1 MEKNEGGGQEQNE
14 NVPHRFLLGLR
25 LCRRR
30 LTWAWLRLRRRGVR
44 VGSLAVDLVG
54 VLEGGGDGLEV
65 GLDGLGPG
73 LDVAELLEGA
83 VESVDQLEPGLRLRR
98 EVCGVRV
105 ELLGLGVQALLVQ
118 VSLRQIIKI

>member
-1 MEKNEGGGQEQNE
+1 MTSYK
-14 NVPHRFLLGLR
+14 R
-25 LCRRR
+25 
-30 LTWAWLRLRRRGVR
+30 
-44 VGSLAVDLVG
+44 
-54 VLEGGGDGLEV
+54 LEGGRDGLEV

-98 EVCGVRV
+98 EVGGVRV